1 LQLEPELPFLI
12 ALGGFVIIA
21 MSTIQFHDQM
31 LGRTEEVYDIGTD
44 RRLTPKMRAVDRH
57 LLERT
62 PQDSLVRR
70 RVRAQLPRGCS
81 VHRR

>member
-44 RRLTPKMRAVDRH
+44 RA
-57 LLERT
+57 
-62 PQDSLVRR
+62 
-70 RVRAQLPRGCS
+70 
-81 VHRR
+81 